1 MPPFEPRHSPIGSLD
16 QLKYGYAADGPDL
29 ELGRN
34 GKRTRH
40 GSKQAYGLSSYGTT
54 GDIDSM
60 KDRFSVE
67 YSPGEKPRTG
77 SMRAGE
83 VCIQYLYR
91 VCIFIFFVFSLW
103 LVD

>member
-34 GKRTRH
+34 GKGTRH

-54 GDIDSM
+54 GNIDSM
-60 KDRFSVE
+60 KDRFFVE
-67 YSPGEKPRTG
+67 YSLGEKPRTG

-83 VCIQYLYR
+83 VCILY
-91 VCIFIFFVFSLW
+91 
-103 LVD
+103 